1 MIKFK
6 FELLIVYGTREGL
19 FHQFIMQLPVV
30 LESMQSVSAG
40 FLMALFLGVAFAAST
55 FCTVDDDLRV
65 EERRTVFGLCLIQQD
80 IFERDFMLL
89 APLQQL
95 ALEVHLLIGKLVDV
109 YEAMHYL
116 LPDEGLAMTVPS
128 VEINSADECF
138 EGVACEIAVVRLV
151 VFVATNQFVET
162 NLCRQSSER
171 LALNDFAACVCQEA
185 FSLAREVMIDNLAY
199 NSIQHGI
206 AKELE
211 TLVVDRCAAFFVGEH
226 RLVHQRFLIEAY
238 LVRIEAQH
246 ITKGATK
253 LLVLAE
259 RKPYRV
265 YQVSGRHSL
274 TLRTS

>member
-1 MIKFK
+1 
-6 FELLIVYGTREGL
+6 
-19 FHQFIMQLPVV
+19 MQLPVV
-30 LESMQSVSAG
+30 LEAVQGVSAG
-40 FLMALFLGVAFAAST
+40 FLMTLFLGVAFAAST
-55 FCTVDDDLRV
+55 FCAVNDDLRV
-65 EERRTVFGLCLIQQD
+65 EERRTVFGLCLIKQD
-80 IFERDFMLL
+80 IFERDFVLL

-95 ALEVHLLIGKLVDV
+95 ALEVHLLIGKFVDV

-138 EGVACEIAVVRLV
+138 EGVACEVAVVRLV
-151 VFVATNQFVET
+151 LFVATNQLVET
-162 NLCRQSSER
+162 NLCRQSSQR

-199 NSIQHGI
+199 DSIQHSI
-206 AKELE
+206 SEELQAFI
-211 TLVVDRCAAFFVGEH
+211 VDWRAALGMSCH
-226 RLVHQRFLIEAY
+226 RLVHQGFLIEAY

-246 ITKGATK
+246 IMKSAIK